1 MTDLIDNKKSGTEP
15 LSFSDAFVAV
25 QDEIREKLVS
35 SPPVIRAFTKHL
47 AKTRGKYIRA
57 YSLLTCAQNR
67 DGAIHPDAVKISVAL
82 ELLHLA
88 TLVHDDVIDDAK
100 TRRGAETIQ
109 IKFGKRPAVICGDY
123 LFCLALQSAS
133 GVSARDEADL
143 RALLPDYMSRI
154 CLGELKQNMNNR
166 NLDLTPAQYYQII
179 SGKTAALFEASFF
192 GGFVLS
198 GEDRERGELYKQLGH
213 HIGMIFQLTDDCAD
227 YELNYEQTKKPV
239 KSDFEQGVITLPLIY
254 TLDVKKELR
263 EKAQGGMSASDI
275 VEAVR
280 DAGGLIYTRTVV
292 KKHYK
297 KAMRI
302 IELLDVSEEKQ
313 TRVTEILQKS
323 TNGIIVGSG
332 KDQR

>member
-1 MTDLIDNKKSGTEP
+1 MDNKNTGTEP
-15 LSFSDAFVAV
+15 LRLSEAFAAV
-25 QDEIREKLVS
+25 QDEIQQRLVS
-35 SPPVIRAFTKHL
+35 SPPLIRAYTKHL

-57 YSLLTCAQNR
+57 YSLLTCAEGS
-67 DGAIHPDAVKISVAL
+67 DGSVHPDAVKLSAAL
-82 ELLHLA
+82 ETLHLA

-123 LFCLALQSAS
+123 LFCLALQIAS
-133 GVSARDEADL
+133 EVSVREDEGDL
-143 RALLPDYMSRI
+143 RALLPDYMTRI

-166 NLDLTPAQYYQII
+166 NLNLKPAQYYQII

-192 GGFVLS
+192 GGFILS

-227 YELNYEQTKKPV
+227 YELNFEQTKKPV
-239 KSDFEQGVITLPLIY
+239 KSDYEQGVITLPLIY
-254 TLDVKKELR
+254 ALSVNENLR
-263 EKAQGGMSASDI
+263 EKAQGGMSPADI

-280 DAGGLIYTRTVV
+280 EAGGLIYTHRVV

-297 KAMRI
+297 KALQI
-302 IELLDVSEEKQ
+302 IESLDVSEEKRNRL
-313 TRVTEILQKS
+313 TGILQKS
-323 TNGIIVGSG
+323 TNGIIMEGEKG
-332 KDQR
+332 